1 MNLPPKTY
9 WNIDRIM
16 KFIIGLGIATGLIFL
31 IAYLKDALMPFF
43 IACFIAY
50 LLQPIVEFNR
60 RWTHEKGRIISSI
73 LTVLEVGIVIA
84 GIVYMFLPH
93 VMDELQ
99 ELGKILHDINSGK
112 RQLPVEFAGII
123 SFVQSHFNPS
133 DISRLLSGFHIGTLI
148 SKGTSLLGESIGVI
162 MQVLGWAMTLIY
174 VIFILVDYPQIS
186 RGFKLLVP
194 FKYREGAVSVVRDVQ
209 ENMNRYF
216 RGQGR
221 VALCAMVFYCVG
233 FSIVGLP
240 LAIPLGILV
249 GILYMI
255 PYFQY
260 ITLIPVAII
269 CLIYSL
275 GGSVGFWLLMGKS
288 LLVYVVSQSVCDY
301 IITPHIMG
309 KEMGLNP
316 AVILLSLSVW
326 GSLLGIIGMIIALP
340 VTSLIMSYYERYI
353 SNPRNE
359 SAAVDP
365 ASKSNN
371 PSTNLTASDKK

>member
-1 MNLPPKTY
+1 MLIFLFIKGNQKTETMSAPQSTF

-16 KFIIGLGIATGLIFL
+16 KLIIALGIITGLIFL
-31 IAYLKDALMPFF
+31 MSYLKNVLIPFF
-43 IACFIAY
+43 VACFIAY

-73 LTVLEVGIVIA
+73 LTVLEVILLLG

-99 ELGKILHDINSGK
+99 ELGKILHEINVGK
-112 RQLPVEFAGII
+112 RQLPPEFAGII
-123 SFVQSHFNPS
+123 SYVENNFNPS
-133 DISRLLSGFHIGTLI
+133 DIRHLLSELHVSTLL

-162 MQVLGWAMTLIY
+162 MQVLAWAMTLIY
-174 VIFILVDYPQIS
+174 VLFILIDYPQIS

-194 FKYREGAVSVVRDVQ
+194 YKYREGAVSVVRDVQ
-209 ENMNRYF
+209 DNMNRYF

-249 GILYMI
+249 GVLYMI

-260 ITLIPVAII
+260 ITLIPVGII

-275 GGSVGFWLLMGKS
+275 GGADSFWMLLGKS
-288 LLVYVVSQSVCDY
+288 LLVYVVSQSICDY

-309 KEMGLNP
+309 KEMGMNP

-326 GSLLGIIGMIIALP
+326 GSLLGIMGMIIALP

-353 SNPRNE
+353 SNPRNK
-359 SAAVDP
+359 D
-365 ASKSNN
+365 
-371 PSTNLTASDKK
+371 D

>member
-1 MNLPPKTY
+1 MLIFLFIKGNQKTETMSAPQSTF

-16 KFIIGLGIATGLIFL
+16 KLIIALGIITGLIFL
-31 IAYLKDALMPFF
+31 MSYLKNVLIPFF
-43 IACFIAY
+43 VACFIAY

-73 LTVLEVGIVIA
+73 LTVLEVILLLG

-99 ELGKILHDINSGK
+99 ELGKILHEINVGK
-112 RQLPVEFAGII
+112 RQLPPEFAGII
-123 SFVQSHFNPS
+123 SYVENNFNPS
-133 DISRLLSGFHIGTLI
+133 DIRHLLSELHVSTLL

-162 MQVLGWAMTLIY
+162 MQVLAWAMTLIY
-174 VIFILVDYPQIS
+174 VLFILIDYPQIS

-194 FKYREGAVSVVRDVQ
+194 YKYREGAVSVVRDVQ
-209 ENMNRYF
+209 DNMNRYF

-249 GILYMI
+249 GVLYMI

-260 ITLIPVAII
+260 ITLIPVGII

-275 GGSVGFWLLMGKS
+275 GGADSFWMLLGKS
-288 LLVYVVSQSVCDY
+288 LLVYVVSQSICDY

-309 KEMGLNP
+309 KEMGMNP

-326 GSLLGIIGMIIALP
+326 GSLLGIMGMIIALP

-353 SNPRNE
+353 SNPRNK
-359 SAAVDP
+359 D
-365 ASKSNN
+365 N
-371 PSTNLTASDKK
+371 

>member
-1 MNLPPKTY
+1 MLIFLFIKGNQKTETMSAPQSTF

-16 KFIIGLGIATGLIFL
+16 KLIIALGIITGLIFL
-31 IAYLKDALMPFF
+31 MSYLKNVLIPFF
-43 IACFIAY
+43 VACFIAY

-73 LTVLEVGIVIA
+73 LTVLEVILLLG

-99 ELGKILHDINSGK
+99 EFGKILHEINVGK
-112 RQLPVEFAGII
+112 RQLPPEFAGII
-123 SFVQSHFNPS
+123 SYVENNFNPS
-133 DISRLLSGFHIGTLI
+133 DIRHLLSELHVSTLL

-162 MQVLGWAMTLIY
+162 MQVLAWAMTLIY
-174 VIFILVDYPQIS
+174 VLFILIDYPQIS

-194 FKYREGAVSVVRDVQ
+194 YKYREGAVSVVRDVQ
-209 ENMNRYF
+209 DNMNRYF

-249 GILYMI
+249 GVLYMI

-260 ITLIPVAII
+260 ITLIPVGII

-275 GGSVGFWLLMGKS
+275 GGADSFWMLLGKS
-288 LLVYVVSQSVCDY
+288 LLVYVVSQSICDY

-309 KEMGLNP
+309 KEMGMNP

-326 GSLLGIIGMIIALP
+326 GSLLGIMGMIIALP

-353 SNPRNE
+353 SNPRNK
-359 SAAVDP
+359 D
-365 ASKSNN
+365 
-371 PSTNLTASDKK
+371 D

>member
-1 MNLPPKTY
+1 MLIFLFIKGNQKTETMSAPQSTF

-16 KFIIGLGIATGLIFL
+16 KLIIALGIITGLIFL
-31 IAYLKDALMPFF
+31 MSYLKNVLIPFF
-43 IACFIAY
+43 VACFIAY

-73 LTVLEVGIVIA
+73 LTVLEVILLLG

-99 ELGKILHDINSGK
+99 ELGKILHEINVGK
-112 RQLPVEFAGII
+112 RQLPPEFAGII
-123 SFVQSHFNPS
+123 SYVENNFNPS
-133 DISRLLSGFHIGTLI
+133 DIRHLLSELHVSTLL

-162 MQVLGWAMTLIY
+162 MQVLAWAMTLIY
-174 VIFILVDYPQIS
+174 VLFILIDYPQIS

-194 FKYREGAVSVVRDVQ
+194 YKYREGAVSVVRDVQ
-209 ENMNRYF
+209 DNMNRYF

-249 GILYMI
+249 GVLYMI

-260 ITLIPVAII
+260 ITLIPVGII

-275 GGSVGFWLLMGKS
+275 GGADSFWMLLGKS
-288 LLVYVVSQSVCDY
+288 LLVYVVSQSICDY

-309 KEMGLNP
+309 KEMGMNP

-326 GSLLGIIGMIIALP
+326 GSLLGIMGMIIALP

-353 SNPRNE
+353 SNPH
-359 SAAVDP
+359 
-365 ASKSNN
+365 SK
-371 PSTNLTASDKK
+371 DD

>member
-1 MNLPPKTY
+1 MSAPQSTF

-16 KFIIGLGIATGLIFL
+16 KLIIALGIITGLIFL
-31 IAYLKDALMPFF
+31 MSYLKNVLIPFF
-43 IACFIAY
+43 VACFIAY

-73 LTVLEVGIVIA
+73 LTVLEVVLLLG

-99 ELGKILHDINSGK
+99 ELGKILHEINVGK
-112 RQLPVEFAGII
+112 RQLPPEFAGII
-123 SFVQSHFNPS
+123 SYVENNFNPS
-133 DISRLLSGFHIGTLI
+133 DIRHLLSELHVSTLL

-162 MQVLGWAMTLIY
+162 MQVLAWAMTLIY
-174 VIFILVDYPQIS
+174 VLFILIDYPQIS

-194 FKYREGAVSVVRDVQ
+194 YKYREGAVSVVRDVQ
-209 ENMNRYF
+209 DNMNRYF

-249 GILYMI
+249 GVLYMI

-260 ITLIPVAII
+260 ITLIPVGII

-275 GGSVGFWLLMGKS
+275 GGADSFWMLLGKS
-288 LLVYVVSQSVCDY
+288 LLVYVVSQSICDY

-309 KEMGLNP
+309 KEMGMNP

-326 GSLLGIIGMIIALP
+326 GSLLGIMGMIIALP

-353 SNPRNE
+353 SNPH
-359 SAAVDP
+359 
-365 ASKSNN
+365 SK
-371 PSTNLTASDKK
+371 DD